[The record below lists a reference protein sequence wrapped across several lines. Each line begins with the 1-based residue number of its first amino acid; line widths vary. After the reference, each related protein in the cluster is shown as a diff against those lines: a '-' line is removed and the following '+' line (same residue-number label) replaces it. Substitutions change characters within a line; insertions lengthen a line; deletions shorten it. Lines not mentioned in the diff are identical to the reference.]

1 MTIQAICIFLL
12 KGLQTGISLSPGFL
26 QDGKSLLLH
35 RVDFLLRNNAL
46 LLQATC
52 IDFAHGWMRTD
63 DLVHLWLR
71 EYRFVALV
79 VSPAAI
85 TYQVDKDIFMKLV
98 AVGMSHTHRH
108 QRSIWI
114 IGIHMDNG
122 DFKTFRQ
129 VARKVRGA
137 IIPWLGRKAK
147 LVVHNDMDG
156 PAYRVALQV
165 PQVQG
170 LSDYPL
176 AREGC
181 ISMNK
186 QRQRV
191 IHILLR
197 ASGVISC
204 FLRGSCHT
212 FNHGVHEL
220 QVAGIGRKR
229 DLQLYCS
236 SLSQDMFGAQVIFD
250 IAGIAKTKA
259 VGERNPFLVFHM
271 PKLAEDCG
279 VGLLKHMREHVQASS
294 MRHAYNHLA
303 GPGFN
308 SAPDDFIQHRHQY
321 IGPLEREA
329 FLAGVGLVQEALKRL
344 NLGEPL

>member
-12 KGLQTGISLSPGFL
+12 KGLQTDISMRPGLL
-26 QDGKSLLLH
+26 QYGESTLMY

-71 EYRFVALV
+71 ECRFVALV

-129 VARKVRGA
+129 VARKLRGA
-137 IIPWLGRKAK
+137 IILWLGRKAQ
-147 LVVHNDMDG
+147 LVLHNDMDG
-156 PAYRVALQV
+156 PPSRVSPPV
-165 PQVQG
+165 PQVHG

-197 ASGVISC
+197 AS
-204 FLRGSCHT
+204 
-212 FNHGVHEL
+212 
-220 QVAGIGRKR
+220 
-229 DLQLYCS
+229 
-236 SLSQDMFGAQVIFD
+236 
-250 IAGIAKTKA
+250 
-259 VGERNPFLVFHM
+259 VG
-271 PKLAEDCG
+271 
-279 VGLLKHMREHVQASS
+279 
-294 MRHAYNHLA
+294 
-303 GPGFN
+303 
-308 SAPDDFIQHRHQY
+308 
-321 IGPLEREA
+321 
-329 FLAGVGLVQEALKRL
+329 
-344 NLGEPL
+344 